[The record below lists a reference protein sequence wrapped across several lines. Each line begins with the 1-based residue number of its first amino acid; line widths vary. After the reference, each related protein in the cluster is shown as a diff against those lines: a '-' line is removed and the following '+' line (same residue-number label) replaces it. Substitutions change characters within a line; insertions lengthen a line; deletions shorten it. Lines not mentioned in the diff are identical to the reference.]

1 LPLWSPDGRS
11 VVYTSRRG
19 AGGIFRKSVSGNE
32 EEESILTVPNTATPL
47 CWSPD
52 GRLLV
57 VRAAGERTGPDLF
70 AIDMTGD
77 RKPFP
82 VVQTPFDEAE
92 AQISPDGRWL
102 AYGSNESGRFEIYL
116 RPFPASGTRV
126 QVSAS
131 GGAQVRWAPSGK
143 ELFYVAP
150 DRRMMAVEVRGSS
163 DAPDVSAPVALFPT
177 TFPSGTNILGGKPQY
192 VVTRD
197 GRFLLNT
204 AVEPTNTPPITVVLN
219 WR

>member
-1 LPLWSPDGRS
+1 MGSTTSSWSTSLARRLPSG
-11 VVYTSRRG
+11 SRVEG
-19 AGGIFRKSVSGNE
+19 
-32 EEESILTVPNTATPL
+32 ILTMPNTATPL
-47 CWSPD
+47 SWSSD

-57 VRAAGERTGPDLF
+57 IRAAGERTGSDLF

-102 AYGSNESGRFEIYL
+102 AYGSNESGRYEIYL
-116 RPFPASGTRV
+116 RPFPAGGSRV
-126 QVSAS
+126 QVSAA

-150 DRRMMAVEVRGSS
+150 DRRMMAVEVRTSS
-163 DAPDVSAPVALFPT
+163 DAPDVSAPAALFPT

-204 AVEPTNTPPITVVLN
+204 AVDATNTPPITVVVN
-219 WR
+219 WQSDRTK